1 MIAFARRFRER
12 LSESRGSAS
21 LEFVALAIP
30 LFIPL
35 FIYLAHYSTQSDL
48 EASMRT
54 LAREMA
60 RAVVTSENNE
70 VAENVAQEVF
80 IKAGSVLGLQK
91 DIDSGEL
98 SYEVICRDSDCIS
111 PDNEIQIILHSP
123 KLEYSVRVVEYVSP
137 WA

>member
-1 MIAFARRFRER
+1 MVSLVKRIRRR
-12 LSESRGSAS
+12 LSERRGSAS

-35 FIYLAHYSTQSDL
+35 FIYLAQYSTQSDL
-48 EASMRT
+48 EGSMRT

-60 RAVVTSENNE
+60 RAVVTSENNG
-70 VAENVAQEVF
+70 VAENVAEEIF
-80 IKAGSVLGLQK
+80 IKAGSVLGLQE
-91 DIDSGEL
+91 DIDSGHL

-111 PDNEIQIILHSP
+111 PDNEIQIILHSTQ
-123 KLEYSVRVVEYVSP
+123 LEYPVRVVEYVSP